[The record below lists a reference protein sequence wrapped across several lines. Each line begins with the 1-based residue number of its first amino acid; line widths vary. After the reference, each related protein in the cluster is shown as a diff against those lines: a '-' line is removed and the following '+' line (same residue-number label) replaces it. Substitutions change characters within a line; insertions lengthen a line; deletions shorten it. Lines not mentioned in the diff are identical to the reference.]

1 MFVVFKSMRKKKTI
15 KLQLKI
21 KIGYLCRKF
30 KFGVTV
36 CSCSEEVE
44 KIKALGYIRVLC
56 VT

>member
-30 KFGVTV
+30 KFRQYSVAVRKWRKSKSLVTLEFYV
-36 CSCSEEVE
+36 
-44 KIKALGYIRVLC
+44 
-56 VT
+56 